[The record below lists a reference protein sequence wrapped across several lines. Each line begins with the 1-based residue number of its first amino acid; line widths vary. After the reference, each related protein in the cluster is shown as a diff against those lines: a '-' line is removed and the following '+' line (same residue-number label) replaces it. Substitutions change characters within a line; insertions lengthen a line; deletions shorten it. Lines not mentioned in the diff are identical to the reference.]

1 MLSVRQAREREELN
15 HLISEKEEALR
26 DLELETAKL
35 VRRCLEKDSV
45 MHFAGSPPLSLS
57 LSQGTIIAGRCCV
70 FGNHSCVCGNHSCL
84 TVFGA

>member
-57 LSQGTIIAGRCCV
+57 QGTIIAGRCCV
-70 FGNHSCVCGNHSCL
+70 FGNHSCL

>member
-57 LSQGTIIAGRCCV
+57 
-70 FGNHSCVCGNHSCL
+70 
-84 TVFGA
+84 